1 VTTIIKKRVDLKKTV
16 NYKGERV
23 EFYTRARAQKN
34 NVWLDRLSFFLCG
47 YILVTYY
54 WATFTNTGVPWA
66 WVLCVVFPSVGIYL
80 LFKWLWSK

>member
-16 NYKGERV
+16 NNERERV
-23 EFYTRARAQKN
+23 EFYTRARAQKKW
-34 NVWLDRLSFFLCG
+34 VDRLSVFLCG